1 LLVYEAKY
9 SYKRFHMIVEI
20 AKFDSPIGSITLAV
34 SDQYLCALSFSES
47 WPSAEVILGRRFGSI
62 DSRKVED
69 SAGVVGHLKSYFSGS
84 VEALSDI
91 NVDPGGTQ
99 FQRKVWAKLCELQPG
114 ETISYSNLACR
125 VGSPAAVRAVGA
137 ANGANPI
144 PIVIPCHRVI
154 GADGRLVGYG
164 GGIERKQW
172 LLDHERTH
180 RRQTVIRKLGKIG

>member
-1 LLVYEAKY
+1 
-9 SYKRFHMIVEI
+9 MIVEI
-20 AKFDSPIGSITLAV
+20 AKFDSPIGCITLAV
-34 SDQYLCALSFSES
+34 CEYYLCALSFSDN
-47 WPSAEVILGRRFGSI
+47 WPASEAMLCRRFDSI
-62 DSRKVED
+62 DCRWVDD
-69 SAGVVGHLKSYFSGS
+69 SAGVVSNLKNSFSGS
-84 VEALSDI
+84 VEALSEI

-114 ETISYSNLACR
+114 ETISYTNLACR
-125 VGSPAAVRAVGA
+125 VGSPTAVRAVGA

-144 PIVIPCHRVI
+144 AIVIPCHRVI

>member
-1 LLVYEAKY
+1 M
-9 SYKRFHMIVEI
+9 RVEI
-20 AKFDSPIGSITLAV
+20 AEYDSPIGSITLAV
-34 SDQYLCALSFSES
+34 CDEYLCALSFSES
-47 WPSAEVILGRRFGSI
+47 WPACAAMLGRRFGSI
-62 DSRKVED
+62 DCRRVED
-69 SAGVVGHLKSYFSGS
+69 SAGVVGHLKSYFNGC
-84 VEALSDI
+84 VEALSEI